1 MCSLSQY
8 DTSLQAWSN
17 RANQPQTETSKSM
30 APNKPFLSTSCFT
43 QGMCYSDVKIMQ
55 GVQEQENYTE
65 NKPKSHTILR
75 YYSRTNQETT
85 VSSMKRSQSNQTAQH
100 ERYLLIVLTT
110 QVWSKSFPLMSQ
122 VHLTSIH
129 RPWYCA
135 SSPNK
140 KYKSC
145 NAKVKSK
152 RPDQTISLF
161 NLLTILHQGA
171 RELV

>member
-8 DTSLQAWSN
+8 DTLLQAWSN

-85 VSSMKRSQSNQTAQH
+85 ASSMKRSQSNQTAQH

-110 QVWSKSFPLMSQ
+110 QVWSTSFPWCLRCIWPPYTGHGIAPLPQ
-122 VHLTSIH
+122 I
-129 RPWYCA
+129 
-135 SSPNK
+135 
-140 KYKSC
+140 KSL
-145 NAKVKSK
+145 KVAMQK
-152 RPDQTISLF
+152 
-161 NLLTILHQGA
+161 
-171 RELV
+171 